1 MTHTL
6 HRFKENG
13 LKEDDFV
20 IIAMPARGINN
31 DENTTDKLRKF
42 LEIFNKNNAVNMG
55 GMGTGMLVNTPSYK
69 IIENVYPE
77 LPMVHGVFD
86 NRDNLI
92 NALKDI
98 NEANMGISVIVSGLI
113 DEVNECVAEVGLN
126 RHSVN
131 YSLGIWGDKSKLP
144 DEKYLEIST
153 MCGHAMV
160 SPSYIAKIV
169 NDIEHNK
176 ISIEKAAIKL
186 SLPCVCG
193 IFNPKKAEKI
203 LRKIVGEEVL
213 EEY

>member
-13 LKEDDFV
+13 LNEDDFV

-31 DENTTDKLRKF
+31 DENVTDKLRKF

-98 NEANMGISVIVSGLI
+98 KEANMGISVIVSGLI

-144 DEKYLEIST
+144 DENYLEIST

-213 EEY
+213 ADR